1 MIIASFA
8 SRSMS
13 IIGSAESCRGRMTV
27 RRIVVDRVVFV
38 VEDLGASRR
47 LYTAALA
54 PVGYIE
60 LHMQGDVAVL
70 R

>member
-8 SRSMS
+8 SRSMF
-13 IIGSAESCRGRMTV
+13 IIGSAEPCRGRMTV
-27 RRIVVDRVVFV
+27 RRIVVDRAVFV

-47 LYTAALA
+47 LYTAAL
-54 PVGYIE
+54 
-60 LHMQGDVAVL
+60 